1 MTVSKNTQSN
11 YYCSDEIIMN
21 TKLNRKILMADPFL
35 RYLAVILL
43 ISIALAAV
51 LLSFSNQ
58 KERQAADTN
67 ALLQQSRNEFRLLKQ
82 LSIQDLS
89 ITGYAAKLQI
99 EIDKLSVLHNNSN
112 YFSAMSDLADR
123 SSIKMVSENYLTPD
137 IRAGYSQK
145 VAKLRLKASYSEL
158 KDYLDGLQELPFI
171 TKVEKLNIDHAAGT
185 NELTVVLEVTAIMGS

>member
-1 MTVSKNTQSN
+1 
-11 YYCSDEIIMN
+11 MN
-21 TKLNRKILMADPFL
+21 TKLNRKILIADPFL

-43 ISIALAAV
+43 ISIVLLVV

-58 KERQAADTN
+58 KERQAADAN
-67 ALLQQSRNEFRLLKQ
+67 ALLQQAKSEFRLLKQ

-89 ITGYAAKLQI
+89 MTGYAAKLQVD
-99 EIDKLSVLHNNSN
+99 IDKLSVLHNNSN

-137 IRAGYSQK
+137 IEAGYSQQ

-171 TKVEKLNIDHAAGT
+171 TKVEKLNIDHAEGT

>member
-1 MTVSKNTQSN
+1 MQSN

-21 TKLNRKILMADPFL
+21 TKLNRKILIADPFL

-43 ISIALAAV
+43 ISIVLLVV

-58 KERQAADTN
+58 KERQAADANT
-67 ALLQQSRNEFRLLKQ
+67 LLQQAKSEFRLLKQ

-89 ITGYAAKLQI
+89 MTGYAAKLQVD
-99 EIDKLSVLHNNSN
+99 IDKLSVLHNNSN

-137 IRAGYSQK
+137 IEAGYSQQ

-171 TKVEKLNIDHAAGT
+171 TKVEKLNIDHAEGT